1 MKRIRIDGIQK
12 LIGED
17 FMKFRILDVI
27 ERDNDY
33 LLSIVSKPLGG
44 VYHLSIHKEVRWDV
58 RMGGEHKLLIW
69 DKRKDITYPMTIER
83 ASLESRQR
91 FIYTMDTIV
100 ETCDV
105 GGFQGHKGNDTLIIK

>member
-27 ERDNDY
+27 DRDNDY

-44 VYHLSIHKEVRWDV
+44 VYHLSIHKEAR
-58 RMGGEHKLLIW
+58 RERGEHKLLIW
-69 DKRKDITYPMTIER
+69 DKRRDKTYPM
-83 ASLESRQR
+83 SLDKGDLESRQR
-91 FIYTMDTIV
+91 FIYIMDSIV
-100 ETCDV
+100 GTCDV
-105 GGFQGHKGNDTLIIK
+105 GGFQGNKGNDTLIIK